1 MHQKSKILLNVNNMN
16 YNILFTLFLS
26 SVMSVSSLAQSTNEV
41 PFSKGVNLTEWFQA
55 GSASQ
60 IDFSKFTFEDV
71 KDIKSLGVDVIDF
84 RSIFMR

>member
-1 MHQKSKILLNVNNMN
+1 MN
-16 YNILFTLFLS
+16 YNILFILFLS
-26 SVMSVSSLAQSTNEV
+26 SVMSISSSAQSTNKV

-71 KDIKSLGVDVIDF
+71 KDIKSLGVDVI
-84 RSIFMR
+84 RLPINLHAMTKEHQIMN